1 MLFFLKFAGELPFFW
16 MFDRIGEIVE
26 KIAAEWKW
34 MRDAIVASFNCV
46 ALARQIGD
54 LAAGWR

>member
-1 MLFFLKFAGELPFFW
+1 MV
-16 MFDRIGEIVE
+16 REIVE
-26 KIAAEWKW
+26 IISAEWKW
-34 MRDAIVASFNCV
+34 VRDAIVASFNCV

>member
-1 MLFFLKFAGELPFFW
+1 MTPADLSVTLQCVA
-16 MFDRIGEIVE
+16 REIVE
-26 KIAAEWKW
+26 IIAAEWKPV
-34 MRDAIVASFNCV
+34 RDAIASLNCV